1 MGGIRCQRLGLQI
14 LPPYFK
20 RAESWIRGG
29 DAYRGDE
36 GPLGVSAGND
46 MRLSPL
52 YRAFIDAGV
61 QAGYPETQDY
71 NGEFQEG
78 FGPMHMTVSGG
89 ERESTAR
96 AYLKP
101 VLNRPNLTL
110 VTHARAHRVVLDRKG
125 NGRVGERKKQTTT
138 YTATKEVILSAGSIA
153 SPVLLQLSV

>member
-1 MGGIRCQRLGLQI
+1 
-14 LPPYFK
+14 
-20 RAESWIRGG
+20 
-29 DAYRGDE
+29 
-36 GPLGVSAGND
+36 

-110 VTHARAHRVVLDRKG
+110 VTHARAHRVVLDRKRATG
-125 NGRVGERKKQTTT
+125 VVVSAKNRTTT

-153 SPVLLQLSV
+153 SPVLLQLSGIGNPDHLPPRRYTAHARINRGGENLQDHLEVYFQSTASNQLR